1 MLLVKTKIGPS
12 EIDGIGLFADQFIP
26 RGTLVWELVPA
37 LDIEVAVEGLPET
50 ARAQILRYGYK
61 DKVSGKSTSCAST
74 TAASSTTRKGQTAR
88 SAPTQRTRL
97 CGTSSPARS

>member
-37 LDIEVAVEGLPET
+37 LDIEVAVEGLPEV
-50 ARAQILRYGYK
+50 RFGL
-61 DKVSGKSTSCAST
+61 D
-74 TAASSTTRKGQTAR
+74 
-88 SAPTQRTRL
+88 L
-97 CGTSSPARS
+97 EGTKLLWA